1 MTEEQSSPE
10 GHPDPVAPDERLSA
24 LPPPTAESSTQATSI
39 EESGRPPIASAPL
52 SVVLVVRDT
61 DADCEGVVAG
71 WMEQI
76 TDLSR
81 EYEILLVG
89 DGSSDEVP
97 RLAESLGKQYPHLKL
112 LRNDESR
119 GIGAALRTGLAAAR
133 HPLICYTTCDRE
145 YDPSNLKHLLQWIDQ
160 TDLVGGYR
168 VSSSGGRART
178 IGELVL
184 RWLARILFAVRLR
197 DPECF
202 FLLARRS
209 IFGRIPIQSDGPFAL
224 IEILA
229 KANFLG
235 CIMSEAPV
243 TFRPR
248 DRASS
253 PTTGAFSQALAEL
266 CRVFFGPDFGPRDV
280 LTDAQ
285 TPSDRLSATQRG
297 AQEDPL

>member
-1 MTEEQSSPE
+1 
-10 GHPDPVAPDERLSA
+10 
-24 LPPPTAESSTQATSI
+24 
-39 EESGRPPIASAPL
+39 
-52 SVVLVVRDT
+52 VLVVHDN
-61 DADCEGVVAG
+61 DADCECVVAD
-71 WMEQI
+71 WVQQL
-76 TDLSR
+76 DNLSR
-81 EYEILLVG
+81 EYEILVV
-89 DGSSDEVP
+89 DDCGSDDP
-97 RLAESLGKQYPHLKL
+97 PPLAELLGKQHPHVSV
-112 LRNDESR
+112 LRHDTCR

-133 HPLICYTTCDRE
+133 QPLICYTTCDRE
-145 YDPSNLKHLLQWIDQ
+145 YDPSNLDHLLQWIDQ

-168 VSSSGGRART
+168 VSSSGRRAKTLR
-178 IGELVL
+178 ERAL

-253 PTTGAFSQALAEL
+253 PTAGAFRQALAEV
-266 CRVFFGPDFGPRDV
+266 CRVFFRPDFGPRDV
-280 LTDAQ
+280 PADAQ
-285 TPSDRLSATQRG
+285 TPSDRLTATQRG
-297 AQEDPL
+297 AQEEPL